1 MRQAA
6 PVTLYL
12 AAGPAYLWPRR
23 AERAYALCRE
33 RADLAEDPYKILGV
47 QKSASKDEI
56 RKAYRRLA
64 KELHPDV
71 RPGDKP
77 AEEKFKRATAAFNL
91 LSDADKRAAY
101 DRGELDADG
110 NLRGPFAGAGPGAA
124 YGQRP
129 GGAYTYRQPGSEAGF
144 EDLSDVFAD
153 LFGRDSGAGRRARG
167 AQRTKGEDIRYTLEV
182 DFLEA
187 AKGAEKTVT
196 MADGKPLKLKIPAGI
211 ESGKAL
217 RLRGQGQPGLG
228 GGPAGD
234 ALVEIRVRPHPVFE
248 RDGAN
253 IRMDLPVTLKE
264 AVLGAKVPVPTI
276 DGPVTLTIPKNA
288 SSGATLRLAGKGVGA
303 GKRGDQLVRL
313 KIVLPE
319 GGDAELTRFME
330 TWGKAG
336 DYDPRRNLRA

>member
-1 MRQAA
+1 M
-6 PVTLYL
+6 
-12 AAGPAYLWPRR
+12 
-23 AERAYALCRE
+23 
-33 RADLAEDPYKILGV
+33 ADDPYTILGV

-56 RKAYRRLA
+56 RKAYRKMA

-71 RPGDKP
+71 RPGDKVS
-77 AEEKFKRATAAFNL
+77 EEKFKRATAAFNM

-101 DRGELDADG
+101 DRGETDADG
-110 NLRGPFAGAGPGAA
+110 NPRGPFGGGAGAGPGGA
-124 YGQRP
+124 YYRQGP
-129 GGAYTYRQPGSEAGF
+129 GGAQSYRQGEAGF

-153 LFGRDSGAGRRARG
+153 LFGRDTGAGRRGRG
-167 AQRTKGEDIRYTLEV
+167 PQRAKGEDIRYTLDV
-182 DFLEA
+182 DFLDA

-196 MADGKPLKLKIPAGI
+196 MADGKSLKLKIPAGI

-217 RLRGQGQPGLG
+217 RLRGQGQPGPG

-234 ALVEIRVRPHPVFE
+234 ALVETRVRPHPVFE

-253 IRMDLPVTLKE
+253 IRMELPISLKE
-264 AVLGAKVPVPTI
+264 AVLGAKVAAPTI
-276 DGPVTLTIPKNA
+276 DGPVTMTIPKNA
-288 SSGATLRLAGKGVGA
+288 SSGTTLRLAGKGVGA

-330 TWGKAG
+330 TWGAAA
-336 DYDPRRNLRA
+336 DYDPRRNLRV